1 MTYFGIDVH
10 KKTSLVAWHNPASG
24 ESGHERIYTAR
35 LYFAQLLDRFPG
47 PWIVAIEATRQSP
60 AACDWLRALGAQIHL
75 TDPQRLSVLGRLER
89 AKTDVKDAQLMLQL
103 LIHQYLPEV
112 YLAPPEVCEK
122 RELYSAH
129 GNLRQTATKFHNLL
143 RTCLNKA
150 DLDLTVSDL
159 LGVHAQPQVEACFAQ
174 MPPAL
179 AAAARAYWAAL
190 QAVEAQVAAIDQQI
204 KAQVKADRVGAE
216 LLKLPGVGPI
226 VAWGLLA
233 LIGDI
238 GRFDSWKQLC
248 SYAGMTPRSARSD
261 DFQADGHL
269 PQRCHKALRN
279 VTMLGTQAA
288 VRSRKLSRARY
299 TYDRLKEHKPKNT
312 AKVAAGRELLRDVF
326 FLWKRIAA
334 G

>member
-1 MTYFGIDVH
+1 
-10 KKTSLVAWHNPASG
+10 
-24 ESGHERIYTAR
+24 
-35 LYFAQLLDRFPG
+35 
-47 PWIVAIEATRQSP
+47 
-60 AACDWLRALGAQIHL
+60 
-75 TDPQRLSVLGRLER
+75 
-89 AKTDVKDAQLMLQL
+89 
-103 LIHQYLPEV
+103 
-112 YLAPPEVCEK
+112 
-122 RELYSAH
+122 
-129 GNLRQTATKFHNLL
+129 
-143 RTCLNKA
+143 
-150 DLDLTVSDL
+150 
-159 LGVHAQPQVEACFAQ
+159 

-190 QAVEAQVAAIDQQI
+190 QAVEAQVAEIDRQI
-204 KAQVKADRVGAE
+204 KAQVKADPVGAE

-279 VTMLGTQAA
+279 VAMLGTQAA
-288 VRSRKLSRARY
+288 TRSRKLSRARY

-326 FLWKRIAA
+326 FLWKRLTAA
-334 G
+334 